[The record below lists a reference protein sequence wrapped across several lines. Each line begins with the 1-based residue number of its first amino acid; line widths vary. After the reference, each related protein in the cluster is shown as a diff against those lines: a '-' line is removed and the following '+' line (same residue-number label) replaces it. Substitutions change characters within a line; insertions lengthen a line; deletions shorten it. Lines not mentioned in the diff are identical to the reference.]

1 MTMNTNRLKVII
13 IMPLI
18 IATYVFVFFSKNA
31 QDENEEYQGLLGI
44 FVSYYTSFARNPEK

>member
-13 IMPLI
+13 IMALI

-44 FVSYYTSFARNPEK
+44 FVSYYTSFARDPEK